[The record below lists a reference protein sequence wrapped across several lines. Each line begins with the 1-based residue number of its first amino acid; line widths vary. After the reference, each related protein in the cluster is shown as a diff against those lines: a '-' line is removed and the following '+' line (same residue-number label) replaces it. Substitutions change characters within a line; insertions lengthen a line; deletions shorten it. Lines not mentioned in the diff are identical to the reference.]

1 MKTEYRGILT
11 LDDPDFPEAVKR
23 HLPRV
28 KKLYYEGNISLLTQ
42 RTVGVVGSRNCTQ
55 YGRTVAKAIGQ
66 KAGKLGVVLISGLA
80 KGVDAAAHLGV
91 LEADGCTIAVLGGGT
106 DYFYPKEN
114 RQLQQRI
121 GREGLLLSLHEP
133 SYQPRPYDFPVRN
146 SLISALSESVA
157 VVEAGRESGA
167 LITAECAAEQG
178 KPVYA
183 VPGNITSHYS
193 FGANQ
198 LLRDGAQPLIV
209 IDDLFT
215 DLGIDMDMG
224 IGHRGVMPAD
234 LGTDEKRVFQIISE
248 RGDTTVDEIHHK
260 TNMKLSEINGI
271 ITILE
276 MKGIIFS
283 SLGKIYVAKF

>member
-1 MKTEYRGILT
+1 MKQDDKGFLT
-11 LDDPDFPEAVKR
+11 LKDEEFPDAVKR
-23 HLPRV
+23 HLPKV
-28 KKLYYEGNISLLTQ
+28 EKLYYEGNVNLLTR

-55 YGRTVAKAIGQ
+55 YGKTVAKAIGR
-66 KAGKLGVVLISGLA
+66 KAGQLGVVLISGLA
-80 KGVDAAAHLGV
+80 KGVDAAAHRGV
-91 LEADGCTIAVLGGGT
+91 LEADGDTIAVLGGGT
-106 DYFYPKEN
+106 DYFYPREN

-121 GREGLLLSLHEP
+121 GNEGLLLSLHEP
-133 SYQPRPYDFPVRN
+133 SYQPRPYDFPLRN
-146 SLISALSESVA
+146 GLISALSESVA

-198 LLRDGAQPLIV
+198 LIREGALPLIV

-215 DLGIDMDMG
+215 DMG
-224 IGHRGVMPAD
+224 ITGEETGQFHMMTAE
-234 LGTDEKRVFQIISE
+234 LGADEKRVFQIISE
-248 RGDTTVDEIHHK
+248 RGEITVDEIHHK

-276 MKGIIFS
+276 IKGVIFS
-283 SLGKIYVAKF
+283 SLGKIHVAKF

>member
-1 MKTEYRGILT
+1 MKTVCKGVLT
-11 LDDPDFPEAVKR
+11 VEDEAFPDAVKR
-23 HLPRV
+23 YLPKV
-28 KKLYYEGNISLLTQ
+28 EKLYYEGNAGLLTE
-42 RTVGVVGSRNCTQ
+42 RTVAVVGSRNCTQ
-55 YGRTVAKAIGQ
+55 YGKTVAKAIGQ
-66 KAGKLGVVLISGLA
+66 KAAQLGVVLISGLA
-80 KGVDAAAHLGV
+80 RGVDTAAHRGV
-91 LEADGCTIAVLGGGT
+91 LETGGSTIAVLGGGT
-106 DYFYPKEN
+106 DYCYPREN

-121 GREGLLLSLHEP
+121 GRAGLLLSLHEP
-133 SYQPRPYDFPVRN
+133 SYQPRPYDFPLRN
-146 SLISALSESVA
+146 GLISALSESVA

-183 VPGNITSHYS
+183 VPGNITSQYS

-198 LLRDGAQPLIV
+198 LLRDGALPLIV

-215 DLGIDMDMG
+215 DMG
-224 IGHRGVMPAD
+224 IAAEETERVRIMTAE

-248 RGDTTVDEIHHK
+248 RGETTVDEIHHK

-276 MKGIIFS
+276 IKGIIFS
-283 SLGKIYVAKF
+283 SLGKIHVAKF